1 MDTLTTTKRTA
12 LYLRISLDQTGEGLA
27 VERQRKATQRLARQR
42 GWQVVSTFE
51 EAVSAAGKKSRP
63 QFAAMLDAIARG
75 EIDAVVAW
83 QLDRLARNARDR
95 LALVEACRDHGV
107 IIALVQGS
115 DMDPTTAS
123 GRMTIGILGEVAEHE
138 IAVKSERQTAAAL
151 QRAEKGRP
159 PLGTRLTGYTP
170 QGEIVPEEADVV
182 RRVFKLFDSGES
194 LRSIARTLTDEKVPT
209 RTGRPWNPSSIR
221 GILVNP
227 RYAGRA
233 IYQGK
238 PTGEQGNWEPLVS
251 SDVFDVVNSRLVD
264 PRRVTNR
271 QGTDRK
277 HLGSGLYLCG
287 VCEEPV
293 SSWSQGRYRC
303 RNGAHVNRAQGPVDE
318 WVRTV
323 VAARLRRAD
332 AADLLKPAAAD
343 LQPLL
348 AQLDRLRERQAATD
362 ADYDADRIDGHRY
375 KSKTSRTQAEMADV
389 QRQLATAGTPGA
401 LADALAS
408 PDPAAAFLGAG
419 LMAQRAIVDAVC
431 SVRLHA
437 GRKHS
442 RSFDQE
448 TVTITPR

>member
-1 MDTLTTTKRTA
+1 MDAKRTTRTA

-51 EAVSAAGKKSRP
+51 EAVSAAGKKTRP

-95 LALVEACRDHGV
+95 LALVEACREHDV

-138 IAVKSERQTAAAL
+138 IAVKSERQTAAAH

-170 QGEIVPEEADVV
+170 QGEVVPDEAELV
-182 RRVFKLFDSGES
+182 RRVFKMFVAGET
-194 LRSIARTLTDEKVPT
+194 LRSISRALTDENVAT

-221 GILVNP
+221 GILTNP

-238 PTGEQGNWEPLVS
+238 TTGQQGNWEPLVS
-251 SDVFDVVNSRLVD
+251 GDVFDVTQARLTD

-271 QGTDRK
+271 EGTDRK
-277 HLGSGLYLCG
+277 HLGSGLYLCA
-287 VCEEPV
+287 VCDEPV

-303 RNGAHVNRAQGPVDE
+303 RNGAHVNRAQKPVDD

-323 VAARLRRAD
+323 IAARLRRED

-343 LQPLL
+343 LQPLFD
-348 AQLDRLRERQAATD
+348 QLDRLRERQAATD
-362 ADYDADRIDGHRY
+362 ADYDADLIDGLRY
-375 KSKTSRTQAEMADV
+375 RSKTARTQAEMAEV
-389 QRQLATAGTPGA
+389 QRQLASWGTPGA
-401 LADALAS
+401 LADALAA
-408 PDPAAAFLGAG
+408 PDPAAAFLDAG
-419 LMAQRAIVDAVC
+419 LMTQRAIVDALC
-431 SVRLHA
+431 TVRLHP
-437 GRKHS
+437 GHRYS
-442 RSFDQE
+442 RVFDE
-448 TVTITPR
+448 STVQIKPR